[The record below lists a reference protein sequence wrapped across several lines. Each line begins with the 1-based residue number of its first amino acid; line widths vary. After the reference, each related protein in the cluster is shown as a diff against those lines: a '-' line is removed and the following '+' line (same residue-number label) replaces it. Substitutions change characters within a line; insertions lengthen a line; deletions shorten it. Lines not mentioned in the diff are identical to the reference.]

1 MFQLIKPKN
10 IWMPVHGEYKML
22 QLYKANALETGLIKE
37 ETVLSVIMEMPSC
50 QRPTSFFANH
60 RIQTD
65 DIFVDGNDISGLN
78 TSVIKDRKILA
89 DNGE

>member
-1 MFQLIKPKN
+1 M
-10 IWMPVHGEYKML
+10 
-22 QLYKANALETGLIKE
+22 
-37 ETVLSVIMEMPSC
+37 
-50 QRPTSFFANH
+50 NH

-89 DNGE
+89 DNGMVSIIICINLK